1 MRCMT
6 PNAYRPIRRLAA
18 LVATAGLLTVSV
30 GPVSAQRE
38 SAVPAKADAKTI
50 THVLNRIGFGPRPG
64 DVERV
69 QEMGLAAYLDAQ
81 LHPDRVPNAAMD
93 ARLAEFETLAMDSR
107 VLGEQF
113 AAADQMRRQIQR
125 QQAQQ
130 APPPAATDPTMA
142 GNPPATPPRQP
153 PPPELRMLQQTAQ
166 NITQE
171 LMQAKLL
178 RAAMSER
185 QLEEVLVDFWFNH
198 FNVFIGK
205 GQVRQYLTDYEQN
218 VIRPNV
224 FGNFRD
230 LLGATAHSPA
240 MLFYLD
246 NFQSSSPNAAVVI
259 NPEMERRLNDPRL
272 RPDQRRQL
280 MQRLQMRQPQQRPQR
295 GLNENYARE
304 LMELHTLGVD
314 GGYTQKDV
322 IEVARALT
330 GWTIDQPRMGGS
342 FLFRP
347 QMHDAGEKVILGAN
361 FPKGGGQEEGERV
374 LDMLAKHPN
383 TARHISF
390 KLAQRFVADEPPKA
404 LVDRAAKKFLDT
416 KGDLREVTRVIIT
429 SPEFFAADAYRAKVK
444 TPLEFV
450 VSSIRGSGAVIVNA
464 QPLVQVMQ
472 QLGMPL
478 YGCQPPTGYS
488 MTADAWVNTGALLN
502 RMNFV
507 VALVNGGQGLGQGGR
522 GRLGQPGPPPGA
534 PRPGTGPAGQP
545 GAPGQPTTVDP
556 TRPGQLPPNPRLRPN
571 QPQGGFGQPLR
582 PAQMAR
588 MPFQLDLT
596 SLAPDTSEATRE
608 KLIQTILTGQV
619 ADTTRQTLARAENPQ
634 QLVALAL
641 GSPEF
646 QRR

>member
-6 PNAYRPIRRLAA
+6 PNAYRPIRRMAA
-18 LVATAGLLTVSV
+18 LVATAGLLTVTI

-50 THVLNRIGFGPRPG
+50 THVLNRIGFGARPG

-69 QEMGLAAYLDAQ
+69 QQMGLAAYLDAQ

-130 APPPAATDPTMA
+130 APPPVTTDPTMA
-142 GNPPATPPRQP
+142 GNPPVTPPRQP

-185 QLEEVLVDFWFNH
+185 QLEEVLADFWFNH

-218 VIRPNV
+218 VIRPHV

-272 RPDQRRQL
+272 RPEQRRQL

-322 IEVARALT
+322 IEVARVLT
-330 GWTIDQPRMGGS
+330 GWTIDQPRVGGS

-374 LDMLAKHPN
+374 LDMLAKHPS

-416 KGDLREVTRVIIT
+416 KGDLRDVTRVIIT
-429 SPEFFAADAYRAKVK
+429 SPEFFAAEAYRAKVK

-450 VSSIRGSGAVIVNA
+450 VSAIRGSGATIVNA
-464 QPLVQVMQ
+464 QPLVQTMQ

-502 RMNFV
+502 RMNFA

-522 GRLGQPGPPPGA
+522 GRAGQPGPPPGA
-534 PRPGTGPAGQP
+534 PRPGVGPAGQP
-545 GAPGQPTTVDP
+545 GTPGAQA
-556 TRPGQLPPNPRLRPN
+556 GQLPPNPRPRPN

-588 MPFQLDLT
+588 MPLQLDLA

>member
-1 MRCMT
+1 MT
-6 PNAYRPIRRLAA
+6 PNAYRPIRRLVA
-18 LVATAGLLTVSV
+18 LVATAGLLTVTV

-50 THVLNRIGFGPRPG
+50 THVLNRIGFGPRSG

-69 QEMGLAAYLDAQ
+69 QAMGLAAYIDAQ

-93 ARLAEFETLAMDSR
+93 ARLAEFETLTMDSR

-113 AAADQMRRQIQR
+113 AAADQMRRQLQR

-130 APPPAATDPTMA
+130 TPPPATTDPAMA
-142 GNPPATPPRQP
+142 GTPPVAPPRQP

-166 NITQE
+166 NITQQ

-205 GQVRQYLTDYEQN
+205 GQVRQYLTYYEQN
-218 VIRPNV
+218 VIRPHV
-224 FGNFRD
+224 FGSFRD

-246 NFQSSSPNAAVVI
+246 NFQSASPNAPVI
-259 NPEMERRLNDPRL
+259 ISPEMERRLSDPRL
-272 RPDQRRQL
+272 RPEQRRQL
-280 MQRLQMRQPQQRPQR
+280 MLRLQTRQPQQRPQR

-390 KLAQRFVADEPPKA
+390 KLAQRFVADEPPRA
-404 LVDRAAKKFLDT
+404 LVERAAKKFLDT
-416 KGDLREVTRVIIT
+416 KGDLREVTRAIIT
-429 SPEFFAADAYRAKVK
+429 SPEFFAAEAYRAKVK

-450 VSSIRGSGAVIVNA
+450 VSAIRGSGATIVNA

-502 RMNFV
+502 RLNFA

-522 GRLGQPGPPPGA
+522 GRLGQPGPPPS
-534 PRPGTGPAGQP
+534 
-545 GAPGQPTTVDP
+545 APGQPGPPGPGQPGRYTVDAI
-556 TRPGQLPPNPRLRPN
+556 RPGQVPPPRPN

-588 MPFQLDLT
+588 MPLQLDLM
-596 SLAPDTSEATRE
+596 SFAPDTSEATRE
-608 KLIQTILTGQV
+608 RIIQTILTGQV
-619 ADTTRQTLARAENPQ
+619 AETTRQTLARAESPQ

>member
-1 MRCMT
+1 
-6 PNAYRPIRRLAA
+6 
-18 LVATAGLLTVSV
+18 
-30 GPVSAQRE
+30 
-38 SAVPAKADAKTI
+38 
-50 THVLNRIGFGPRPG
+50 
-64 DVERV
+64 
-69 QEMGLAAYLDAQ
+69 
-81 LHPDRVPNAAMD
+81 
-93 ARLAEFETLAMDSR
+93 
-107 VLGEQF
+107 
-113 AAADQMRRQIQR
+113 
-125 QQAQQ
+125 
-130 APPPAATDPTMA
+130 
-142 GNPPATPPRQP
+142 
-153 PPPELRMLQQTAQ
+153 MLQQQAQ

-171 LMQAKLL
+171 LMQAKIL

-185 QLEEVLVDFWFNH
+185 QLEEVLADFWFNH

-218 VIRPNV
+218 VIRPHV
-224 FGNFRD
+224 LGSFRD

-246 NFQSSSPNAAVVI
+246 NFQSSSPNAAVTI
-259 NPEMERRLNDPRL
+259 SPEMERRLNDPRL
-272 RPDQRRQL
+272 RPEQRRQL
-280 MQRLQMRQPQQRPQR
+280 MQRLQMRLPQQRQQR

-330 GWTIDQPRMGGS
+330 GWTIDQPRMGGA

-347 QMHDAGEKVILGAN
+347 QMHDANEKVILGAN

-374 LDMLAKHPN
+374 LDMLAKHPS
-383 TARHISF
+383 TARHISY

-429 SPEFFAADAYRAKVK
+429 SPEFFAAEAYRAKVK

-450 VSSIRGSGAVIVNA
+450 VSAIRASGATIVNA
-464 QPLVQVMQ
+464 QPLVQAMQ

-502 RMNFV
+502 RMNFA
-507 VALVNGGQGLGQGGR
+507 VALVNGGQGMAPGRGGR
-522 GRLGQPGPPPGA
+522 PGRPGQPGQPGQPGPPPNIV
-534 PRPGTGPAGQP
+534 GPLGQP
-545 GAPGQPTTVDP
+545 GAQQQGLPAQA
-556 TRPGQLPPNPRLRPN
+556 GQLPPNPRPRPNMPQGAFGPPLRPN
-571 QPQGGFGQPLR
+571 QI
-582 PAQMAR
+582 AR
-588 MPFQLDLT
+588 MPLQVDMT
-596 SLAPDTSEATRE
+596 SLAPDTSDATRE
-608 KLIQTILTGQV
+608 KLIQAILTGEV
-619 ADTTRQTLARAENPQ
+619 ADTTRQTLARAESPQ

>member
-18 LVATAGLLTVSV
+18 LVATAGLLTVTV

-69 QEMGLAAYLDAQ
+69 QEMGLTAYLDAQ

-130 APPPAATDPTMA
+130 APPPATTDPTMA
-142 GNPPATPPRQP
+142 GTPPATPPRQP

-185 QLEEVLVDFWFNH
+185 QLEELLTDFWFNH

-218 VIRPNV
+218 VIRPHV

-259 NPEMERRLNDPRL
+259 SPEMERRLNDPRL
-272 RPDQRRQL
+272 RPEQRRQL
-280 MQRLQMRQPQQRPQR
+280 MQRLQTRQPQQRPQR

-404 LVDRAAKKFLDT
+404 LVDRAAKMFLDT

-429 SPEFFAADAYRAKVK
+429 SPEFFAAEAYRAKVK

-450 VSSIRGSGAVIVNA
+450 VSAIRGSGATIVNA
-464 QPLVQVMQ
+464 QPLVQTMQ

-502 RMNFV
+502 RMNFA

-522 GRLGQPGPPPGA
+522 GRAGQPGPPPGA
-534 PRPGTGPAGQP
+534 PQPGIGPAGQP
-545 GAPGQPTTVDP
+545 GAPGQPNTVDP
-556 TRPGQLPPNPRLRPN
+556 IRPGQLPPNQRPRPN
-571 QPQGGFGQPLR
+571 QPQGGFGQLR

-588 MPFQLDLT
+588 MPLQLDLT

-608 KLIQTILTGQV
+608 KLIQTILTGQA